1 MIFFAKRLK
10 DMRKDNQKTQNEMA
24 KLLGVRR
31 STYGEYERGVITPP
45 IDKIQ
50 ILADYFDVSLDYL
63 VGNTN
68 FQTAEER
75 NEINP
80 LDIAQQ
86 MKSILECLQNS
97 NYALLYEGDELAPE
111 CREFLKT
118 SFESN
123 LKMAKLLNSRKNR
136 AVS

>member
-1 MIFFAKRLK
+1 MHRLLLRCSALIGRIFLTNGKWQFF
-10 DMRKDNQKTQNEMA
+10 
-24 KLLGVRR
+24 
-31 STYGEYERGVITPP
+31 ITPP

-123 LKMAKLLNSRKNR
+123 LKMSKLLNSRKNR